1 MSKHQS
7 FRQTAKR
14 GGMVKL
20 ADRWVY
26 DLTRYC
32 IGCNAVL
39 AERETICGRCHDELI
54 SLNER
59 QEQFR
64 VAAEGGR

>member
-1 MSKHQS
+1 MSKHGE
-7 FRQTAKR
+7 FARIAKR

-39 AERETICGRCHDELI
+39 AERETICARCTEELI
-54 SLNER
+54 ALNER
-59 QEQFR
+59 QEQFAK
-64 VAAEGGR
+64 AAR